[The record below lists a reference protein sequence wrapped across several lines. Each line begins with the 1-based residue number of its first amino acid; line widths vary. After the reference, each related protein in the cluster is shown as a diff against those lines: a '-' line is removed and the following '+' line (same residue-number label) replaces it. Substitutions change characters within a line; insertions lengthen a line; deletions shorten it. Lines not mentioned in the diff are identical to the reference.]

1 MMMVLF
7 LSKPCLFDSF
17 TILTEININIYIEK
31 NEPKY
36 AETDFE
42 KLFYDEK
49 SNTSVVMAKPKTG
62 RTHQIRIHLRYL
74 GYPIA
79 NDPCYGGIVYNGLKD
94 LDNPD
99 FLKFHQIVPHIN
111 SVQEKD
117 TGVILNY

>member
-1 MMMVLF
+1 M
-7 LSKPCLFDSF
+7 S
-17 TILTEININIYIEK
+17 
-31 NEPKY
+31 KY

-42 KLFYDEK
+42 KIFYDEK
-49 SNTSVVMAKPKTG
+49 SNTSVVLAKPRTG

-99 FLKFHQIVPHIN
+99 FLKFHQIVPHLT
-111 SVQEKD
+111 SEKVKEKGNFLNISNIIRID
-117 TGVILNY
+117 T